1 MEPDRQEQIVVTI
14 RPGLHITQTCFRVG
28 TRHFELEALRYLH
41 TRQSA
46 HDPLTRNSAIIGGAG
61 MIGLLAL
68 GRFMHPAGVVAAATV
83 FCGLL
88 VVSAISARLRPRRQE
103 LWATYH
109 GHQMPIFAS
118 DDAWLFGA
126 VERQVRRSAAEVRNG
141 KRQMPPGPALS
152 EIPHP
157 SQMHPSTMRTAF

>member
-1 MEPDRQEQIVVTI
+1 MEPDRREPIVMTI

-28 TRHFELEALRYLH
+28 ARHFELDAIAHLH

-46 HDPLTRNSAIIGGAG
+46 HDPLTRNSAILGGIG
-61 MIGLLAL
+61 MIGLLVL
-68 GRFMHPAGVVAAATV
+68 GRFMHPAGVVAAAV
-83 FCGLL
+83 LFCGLL
-88 VVSAISARLRPRRQE
+88 VVSAVSARLRPRRQE

-118 DDAWLFGA
+118 DDNWLFGA
-126 VERQVRRSAAEVRNG
+126 VDRQLRRSIAEVRHG
-141 KRQMPPGPALS
+141 KRQLPPGPALS
-152 EIPHP
+152 TVPHP